1 MAQAGANKIML
12 HQAANDGYRG
22 VYMLCFD
29 GPDAGKGFVI
39 LSNGDNPAVLLQGEL
54 CRQLLK
60 TLNMQGVD
68 YRKYRDQ
75 DLKLNVE
82 GVKQESIVNKGLKD
96 LVISAFQPA
105 PCLRSRL

>member
-1 MAQAGANKIML
+1 ML
-12 HQAANDGYRG
+12 HQAANDGFRG

-29 GPDAGKGFVI
+29 GPDAGKGFVV

-54 CRQLLK
+54 CRQLLRS
-60 TLNMQGVD
+60 LNIQGVD
-68 YRKYRDQ
+68 YSQYRDQ

-96 LVISAFQPA
+96 LVTSAFQPA
-105 PCLRSRL
+105 AGVRSRL